1 MEALRFEHISY
12 LYALLLVPLFLLVGW
27 LTLVWRRRAIRRLGD
42 PELVSALMP
51 ESSMAKRRLK
61 WLLAVSAF
69 AFLVVAVANPMMGR
83 QAAEVKRQS
92 IDVLIA
98 LDVSNSMMAEDI
110 TPNRLERTRQFIGR
124 LIERLEHD
132 RVGLIIFAGK
142 AYLQMPLTTDHN
154 AARMMLRTIH
164 PDMLPTQGTAL
175 AEAISLSMDAFNREQ
190 AKHTALVI
198 FSDGEDHEEGALE
211 AAKEAAKTGT
221 TLFTVGVGTP
231 RGAPV
236 PDYADRQRRG
246 FKTDREGNI
255 ILSRLNEDILNK
267 IAVTANGQYFR
278 LSGSTEQLNEL
289 MNALERLE
297 KRELDGM
304 QSDDFVSYFQLPLAL
319 ALLLLLADAILGRQ
333 RNRFWQKWMNFG
345 NP

>member
-12 LYALLLVPLFLLVGW
+12 LYPLLLVPLFLLVGW

-42 PELVSALMP
+42 PELISALMP
-51 ESSMAKRRLK
+51 ESSMVKRRLK
-61 WLLAVSAF
+61 WLLAVAAF
-69 AFLVVAVANPMMGR
+69 SFLVMAVANPMMGR
-83 QAAEVKRQS
+83 QAAEVKRQG

-221 TLFTVGVGTP
+221 TILTVGVGTP

-236 PDYADRQRRG
+236 PDYDGRQRRG
-246 FKTDREGNI
+246 FKTDRDGNI

-278 LSGSTEQLNEL
+278 FSGSTEQLNEM

-297 KRELDGM
+297 KREVDGM
-304 QSDDFVSYFQLPLAL
+304 QTDDFVSYFQIPLAL
-319 ALLLLLADAILGRQ
+319 ALLLLLIDAILGRQ